1 MILSLGWWSFFVAF
15 EKGPGFVEQDCSL
28 SRRIG
33 ANYVFGYGPLCAV
46 REHWWLIDGYA
57 GNLSIMMNLKV
68 RAAVVFGS
76 GCVMVGTMVAQS
88 SLPAASASQIDAAAA
103 SVMSATGVPSASV
116 AVVQGGKI
124 AFVKAYGKA
133 RLEPVMLAEPGMQYS
148 IGSVSKQFTAAL
160 ILLLVQDG
168 KVKLDDPVGKYLPEL
183 TRANEVTVRQVLSM
197 TSGYQD
203 FWPEDYVMTSMMK
216 PTDPQHI
223 LDVWGKKALDF
234 EPGTKWQYSNTN
246 YVIAGR
252 IAEIVGG
259 TPLIEQLQERI
270 FRPLKMTG
278 VLNSDASR
286 LPESDPTGY
295 YQHALGPL
303 RPAPQEGA
311 GWMFAAGELAM
322 PASDLALWNISLMN
336 RALLAPTS
344 YEEMF
349 HEVKLKDGSGT
360 HYGLGVF
367 VGVQD
372 GHRTVSHSGEVS
384 GFVSQNVVFPDDKVA
399 VTVLTNED
407 ASNAAGV
414 LARKIESVVL
424 GGTEGSTTAST
435 AAAEKRALEVF
446 IGLQEGK
453 IDRSQL
459 TAFCDAYF
467 TAEAVQDFATSLKP
481 LGAPSSF
488 KQVAE
493 EQRGGMT
500 FRVFNVG
507 FGGKQV
513 RVTTYEEP
521 DGKLEQYLVIPV
533 GS

>member
-1 MILSLGWWSFFVAF
+1 MINFKERAAAVFGL
-15 EKGPGFVEQDCSL
+15 GFV
-28 SRRIG
+28 I
-33 ANYVFGYGPLCAV
+33 
-46 REHWWLIDGYA
+46 
-57 GNLSIMMNLKV
+57 
-68 RAAVVFGS
+68 
-76 GCVMVGTMVAQS
+76 VGTVAAQS
-88 SLPAASASQIDAAAA
+88 SLPAASVSQIDAAAA
-103 SVMSATGVPSASV
+103 SVMTATGVPSASV
-116 AVVQGGKI
+116 AVVQGGKV

-133 RLEPVMLAEPGMQYS
+133 RLEPVMMAEPGMQYS

-216 PTDPQHI
+216 PTNPQQI

-252 IAEIVGG
+252 IAEIVAGR
-259 TPLIEQLQERI
+259 PLIEQLQERI

-303 RPAPQEGA
+303 RPAPQEGT

-336 RALLAPTS
+336 RALLASAS
-344 YEEMF
+344 YGEMF
-349 HEVKLKDGSGT
+349 REVKLKDGSGT

-367 VGVQD
+367 VGEQN

-384 GFVSQNVVFPDDKVA
+384 GFVSQNSVFPDDKVA

-407 ASNAAGV
+407 ASGAAAA
-414 LARKIESVVL
+414 LAKKIEPVVL
-424 GGTEGSTTAST
+424 SGAEGSTAST
-435 AAAEKRALEVF
+435 AAEERALKIF
-446 IGLQEGK
+446 SGLQEGR

-481 LGAPSSF
+481 LGTPSSF
-488 KQVAE
+488 KQETE
-493 EQRGGMT
+493 ELRGGMV
-500 FRVFNVG
+500 FRVFKVS
-507 FGGKQV
+507 FAGKQV
-513 RVTTYEEP
+513 GVTTYEEP
-521 DGKLEQYLVIPV
+521 DGKLEQYLVIPA